1 MKFYNVDRQMYDYVK
16 KCYVVYIVINLL
28 YYLNVVF
35 FMIYDVLSEQS

>member
-1 MKFYNVDRQMYDYVK
+1 MKFYNVDRQMNDYVN
-16 KCYVVYIVINLL
+16 KCYAVYIVINLL